1 MAKKKKGKVIQ
12 ILSPENYIR
21 QKARNLPIHEC
32 RINRNWQKHGLANI
46 TVARKH
52 SNGNITLG
60 RFLVDL
66 KCLGVKDAHYLFN
79 VSEHEYKKIAGET
92 YDEMNSE
99 PVSYTLAHNIIYAG
113 IEFADDYRF
122 KPHKDFTSVAQ
133 YILEEDTDDIELID
147 IECGED
153 GKPFYMRGPLD
164 TEKRA
169 NQIIAQLER
178 EAGPGN
184 YEVVWQTEE
193 DFDEDGVG
201 HNTSWL
207 EDDVDEIEEKYEGLS
222 TGEKVDLIIDMLLRI
237 KKLSAEEN
245 EELVYLTNTVI
256 NSYLDF
262 DLLNTI
268 SKELT
273 EKLLEY
279 DITGEFSDEML
290 GIGPDSKI
298 SREKWEKQF
307 SELYYLATNKPKSA
321 GKKIKKLQKE
331 MPENPALAFLELIV
345 LQSVNSPDYAKKSDT
360 SYQQFPDYPL
370 IKIFRKTQEWL
381 KNTEANPVDLFKSGP
396 ELFFSGKET
405 LHNFEVF
412 HYLLLLIITAG
423 AFGNISLLEAVDM
436 ISDELEMSEE
446 NYEILSEMITVSKM
460 NFILSLKEEA
470 EANFRK
476 GNNGR

>member
-1 MAKKKKGKVIQ
+1 
-12 ILSPENYIR
+12 
-21 QKARNLPIHEC
+21 
-32 RINRNWQKHGLANI
+32 
-46 TVARKH
+46 
-52 SNGNITLG
+52 
-60 RFLVDL
+60 
-66 KCLGVKDAHYLFN
+66 
-79 VSEHEYKKIAGET
+79 
-92 YDEMNSE
+92 
-99 PVSYTLAHNIIYAG
+99 
-113 IEFADDYRF
+113 
-122 KPHKDFTSVAQ
+122 VAQ
-133 YILEEDTDDIELID
+133 YILEEDSGDIELID
-147 IECGED
+147 IECGKD
-153 GKPFYMRGPLD
+153 GKPFYVRGPLD
-164 TEKRA
+164 SETRA
-169 NQIIAQLER
+169 KKIIAQLER

-184 YEVVWQTEE
+184 YDVIWQTEE

-222 TGEKVDLIIDMLLRI
+222 TDEKVNLIIDMLLCI

-256 NSYLDF
+256 NSYVDI

-268 SKELT
+268 SEELT

-290 GIGPDSKI
+290 GIDPDSKI

-396 ELFFSGKET
+396 ELFFTGKET

-446 NYEILSEMITVSKM
+446 NYEILSEMMTVSKM

-476 GNNGR
+476 GNNGQ